1 MSAQIFTC
9 ALLVGL
15 ACVSLC
21 QVVNEAA
28 MERAVSRL
36 ADKFRT
42 LRTEELG
49 VEVLEVSFDSR

>member
-1 MSAQIFTC
+1 MSTQIYTC
-9 ALLVGL
+9 VLLVGL

-21 QVVNEAA
+21 QVVNEVA

-42 LRTEELG
+42 LRMEELG